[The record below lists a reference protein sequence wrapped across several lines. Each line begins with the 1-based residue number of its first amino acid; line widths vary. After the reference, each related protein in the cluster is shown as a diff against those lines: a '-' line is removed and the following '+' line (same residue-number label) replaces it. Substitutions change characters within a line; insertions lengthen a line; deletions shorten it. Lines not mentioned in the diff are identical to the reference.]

1 MTSSQ
6 EIWIKEGYEIF
17 ALEGAKSLKIEL
29 LSKKVG
35 ISKSSFYHHFSDMEV
50 FVELLLQYHIKQAH
64 VIAEKEHQAKNVEP
78 ELINVLIEHK
88 IDLLFNRQLRIHRDH
103 KNYSDTLLQS
113 NTIVGN
119 AFVMVWVKDLN
130 LQLNQ
135 KQLEGIFELAMENF
149 YLQIHLENLN
159 YTWLASYF
167 TNLKKIAGRFV

>member
-17 ALEGAKSLKIEL
+17 ALEGAKSLKIES
-29 LSKKVG
+29 LSKKAG

-50 FVELLLQYHIKQAH
+50 FVVFLLQYHIKQAH
-64 VIAEKEHQAKNVEP
+64 VIAEKERQAKNVEP
-78 ELINVLIEHK
+78 ELINILIAHK
-88 IDLLFNRQLRIHRDH
+88 TDLLFNRQLRIHCDH
-103 KNYSDTLLQS
+103 KDYSSTLIQS
-113 NTIVGN
+113 NTVVGN
-119 AFVMVWVKDLN
+119 AFVMVWIKDLN

-159 YTWLASYF
+159 YTWLVNYF
-167 TNLKKIAGRFV
+167 TNLKKIAARFV